1 MYCSVLLGTCSYMC
15 ATTFGLPKYGEASYQ
30 NTVRPVGKIRW
41 NLLPK
46 YGEDSYQNTVKP
58 VTKIRWGLLPKYG
71 EACYQNTVRPLT
83 KGHFFS
89 ALLLPCTK
97 IYIFLRQ
104 RPKLKCCRLETQN
117 VVRFRDLET
126 SLACLVSVIYIV
138 DDHLCV
144 RISCEIVHDPLQ
156 LSTRIIAPDHGTPP
170 ETRVFLLCL
179 PCASISLWVQGRLA
193 PRRSNNFDFSIFRV
207 ISA

>member
-1 MYCSVLLGTCSYMC
+1 MNFQLLFKTVCNMCNAQRIVSSSLAMYCSVLLGTCSYMC
-15 ATTFGLPKYGEASYQ
+15 TTFGLRKYSEASYQ
-30 NTVRPVGKIRW
+30 KT
-41 NLLPK
+41 
-46 YGEDSYQNTVKP
+46 
-58 VTKIRWGLLPKYG
+58 
-71 EACYQNTVRPLT
+71 C
-83 KGHFFS
+83 FS
-89 ALLLPCTK
+89 RHCSPTLYW
-97 IYIFLRQ
+97 IYIFLRR

-126 SLACLVSVIYIV
+126 WLACLVSVIYRV